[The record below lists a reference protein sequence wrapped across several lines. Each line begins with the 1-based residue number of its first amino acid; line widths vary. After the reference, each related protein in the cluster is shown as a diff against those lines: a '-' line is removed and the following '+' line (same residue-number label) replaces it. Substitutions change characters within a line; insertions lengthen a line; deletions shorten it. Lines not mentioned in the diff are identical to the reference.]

1 MEKLKKIKIDGM
13 AEYSEKEALVKSWCL
28 ETKKKIDGKD
38 KSVVVNNI
46 TLTEQR
52 LIISEKK
59 DSTNTQLYTKTSFP
73 ISDIKSTYVQMGS
86 DSLQKSI
93 FPVLIGSIL
102 ALLLLIAIFLTIEK
116 LPVVGVILIIPFIV
130 VIAKTVF
137 EALDLKS
144 QTSAKIIIKLE
155 VVDNTMSKTI
165 VKAYSNLSGVPQS
178 KDSIVTLK
186 FMVTPEAVEMAKE
199 LDNLIVETQIK
210 KNLK

>member
-59 DSTNTQLYTKTSFP
+59 DSNNTQLYTKTSFP

-102 ALLLLIAIFLTIEK
+102 ALLLLIAIFLTMEK
-116 LPVVGVILIIPFIV
+116 MPVVGVILIIPFIV

-165 VKAYSNLSGVPQS
+165 VKAYSNLSGAPQS